1 MDELEQKIINLE
13 EENLKLKQGNQELER
28 KIEILHRNIS
38 SRSPGY
44 QAKHQLLGVR
54 VAKHGNRVC
63 LSSLPLNLVSFL
75 KTSKILTFKFYFF

>member
-1 MDELEQKIINLE
+1 MQILIQGYMQLMKSSQILTNNTLKKMDELEQKIINLE

-44 QAKHQLLGVR
+44 QAKH
-54 VAKHGNRVC
+54 
-63 LSSLPLNLVSFL
+63 
-75 KTSKILTFKFYFF
+75 